1 MASGFSNC
9 GSQVLEHR
17 LNSCVPWAYLLHCI
31 WNLPESGIKLMS
43 PTLAGRFFITE
54 PPEKPR
60 ATVINICKHVCLC
73 FKYKYSDGNKSDLS
87 FFQVSHAWTS
97 LFPITL
103 WHRLTKQSFYIK
115 IGKHL
120 QVAKWLQPA
129 TWLKNNKFSSL
140 ILYNALNKFT
150 MLQNGYP
157 RIQMLTVEENLE
169 ALSNIFPSYIPT
181 QYTHP
186 HTYIHTLL
194 FKV

>member
-1 MASGFSNC
+1 MYVCVSSTNIVMATKVIFIIFS
-9 GSQVLEHR
+9 
-17 LNSCVPWAYLLHCI
+17 
-31 WNLPESGIKLMS
+31 
-43 PTLAGRFFITE
+43 
-54 PPEKPR
+54 
-60 ATVINICKHVCLC
+60 
-73 FKYKYSDGNKSDLS
+73 S
-87 FFQVSHAWTS
+87 FTRMNFSISNNPVTQIDQA
-97 LFPITL
+97 I
-103 WHRLTKQSFYIK
+103 FYIK

-140 ILYNALNKFT
+140 IPYNALNKFI

-181 QYTHP
+181 QYTHTDT
-186 HTYIHTLL
+186 HTHTLL